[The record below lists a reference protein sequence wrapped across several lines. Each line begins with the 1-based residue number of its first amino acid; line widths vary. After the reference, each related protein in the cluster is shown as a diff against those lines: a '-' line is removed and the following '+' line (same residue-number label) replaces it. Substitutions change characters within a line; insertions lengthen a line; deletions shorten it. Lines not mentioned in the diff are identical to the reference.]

1 MIQVQDLHFSRGERC
16 ILDTVSCQFKAAT
29 CTMLLGPNGAGKT
42 TLLDLVAGFLTP
54 AQGSVHYDATA
65 LTQLDSKGLAQT
77 RAVVSQRS
85 ELSFPFRVRDVVLF
99 GRNPFNH
106 GHPSDHDHRIV
117 ETCLDWIN
125 ARHLID
131 KNYLRLSG
139 GEQQMVHVAR
149 ALAQIWQ
156 ENDNYW
162 HKHLLLDEALS
173 NLDLQ
178 HQATLG
184 KLIRNL
190 CDKGCCIVMVIHDLN
205 LATRLGDRFLLLA
218 DQQIQAQGGHELFE
232 RIELFERVYACQLEA
247 TNSQF
252 PTLFPSV

>member
-1 MIQVQDLHFSRGERC
+1 MIHVNNLSFSRGQRC
-16 ILDTVSCQFKAAT
+16 ILNAISCELHAAS

-42 TLLDLVAGFLTP
+42 TLLDLVAGFLPAAHGDIRYDETP
-54 AQGSVHYDATA
+54 ISQ
-65 LTQLDSKGLAQT
+65 LTSKSLAQT

-85 ELSFPFRVRDVVLF
+85 ELSFPFPVRDVVLF

-106 GHPSDHDHRIV
+106 GHPSDYDQHIV
-117 ETCLDWIN
+117 ETCLAWVD
-125 ARHLID
+125 AEHLID

-156 ENDNYW
+156 EHDNYW
-162 HKHLLLDEALS
+162 QKHLFLDEALS

-205 LATRLGDRFLLLA
+205 LATRIGDRFLLLA

-247 TNSQF
+247 TNPQF